1 MSKRKRFKTEF
12 VIGVSGLAGLLIL
25 FLLQCYS
32 GKPSIRGIEPLS
44 TFQSQPETQRLWV
57 KLPTAINTPQ
67 QNANKTE
74 RGQSEATKNTS
85 TATNASS
92 TVLAL
97 DKEDLDKEDTIQSL
111 VNSRCDE
118 DIEGLKELTWKDFL
132 LDKERDD
139 VNRQIVKYLKETAA
153 VVSRMIECRSL
164 ASELETALY
173 LMQISGPLH
182 QTSRDEQKRIK
193 TKIDEVYDELDSLQ
207 RRVSELDGFLLDEE
221 IISVGGDLIDADKIE
236 QTFNELACGRGWSWY
251 KPGHE

>member
-1 MSKRKRFKTEF
+1 MSKRKRFKIEF

-97 DKEDLDKEDTIQSL
+97 DKEDTIQSL
-111 VNSRCDE
+111 VNSRFDE
-118 DIEGLKELTWKDFL
+118 DIEELKELTWKDFL

-153 VVSRMIECRSL
+153 VVPRMIECRSL

-221 IISVGGDLIDADKIE
+221 TISVGGDLIDADKIE

>member
-1 MSKRKRFKTEF
+1 MSKKRFKTEF
-12 VIGVSGLAGLLIL
+12 VIGVSGLAGLSIL

-44 TFQSQPETQRLWV
+44 TFQSQPETQRLWA

-67 QNANKTE
+67 QNVNKTE

-92 TVLAL
+92 TVLTL

-118 DIEGLKELTWKDFL
+118 DIEELKELTWKDFL

-153 VVSRMIECRSL
+153 VFSRMIECRSL
-164 ASELETALY
+164 ASELETTLH

-207 RRVSELDGFLLDEE
+207 RRVSELDGF
-221 IISVGGDLIDADKIE
+221 
-236 QTFNELACGRGWSWY
+236 C
-251 KPGHE
+251 